1 MLTIFLDAQVKTILS
16 KSQFSMENLEQV
28 RSSPE
33 DLEADGLPTGEWTVL
48 EVFVALHNLQKM
60 EGLQLDE
67 IVEQSAG
74 TYVTSEK
81 KIRRRLSYAQA
92 GLANVR
98 SHPSNSPQVP
108 AELAASLS
116 RTQSL
121 IQISSADSLQLRHT
135 HIVVRRTHG
144 KNGQESTTSIDI

>member
-16 KSQFSMENLEQV
+16 KSQFSMEHV
-28 RSSPE
+28 WSSPE

-67 IVEQSAG
+67 MAEQFAR
-74 TYVTSEK
+74 TYVTPKK
-81 KIRRRLSYAQA
+81 KIRRGLSYAQA
-92 GLANVR
+92 GLANVH
-98 SHPSNSPQVP
+98 SHPSDSPQLP

-116 RTQSL
+116 RKQCL
-121 IQISSADSLQLRHT
+121 I
-135 HIVVRRTHG
+135 
-144 KNGQESTTSIDI
+144 